1 MRVQARKGWYRVGVA
16 MTASFFLVLLALGW
30 AYLDQHDYFSES
42 VRTRKC
48 GVHLQHIDAA
58 KAAVLEA
65 GELPAGSE
73 PTQTEIL
80 DWVEGGTKSLQ
91 CPSGGTYTLGAP
103 STPARCSRHS
113 SP

>member
-30 AYLDQHDYFSES
+30 TYLDQHDYFSES
-42 VRTRKC
+42 VRARKC
-48 GVHLQHIDAA
+48 GVHLQRIDAA
-58 KAAVLEA
+58 KSAMHEA
-65 GELPAGSE
+65 GELPTGRE
-73 PTQTEIL
+73 PALNEIL

-91 CPSGGTYTLGAP
+91 CPSGGTYTLGVP
-103 STPARCSRHS
+103 PTPARCSRHS